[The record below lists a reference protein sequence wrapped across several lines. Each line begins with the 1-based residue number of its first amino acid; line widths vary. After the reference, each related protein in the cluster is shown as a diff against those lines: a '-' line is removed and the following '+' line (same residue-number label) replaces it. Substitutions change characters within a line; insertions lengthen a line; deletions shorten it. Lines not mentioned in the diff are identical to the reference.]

1 MESADDGAVAVVKE
15 LQQECEGGAGRV
27 SYRVAG
33 LSKTCSQKI
42 HNMVEPHRAPTVTLT
57 LTLTLTLTPTL
68 TLTRRTSSS

>member
-42 HNMVEPHRAPTVTLT
+42 HNMVWRPHRAPTVTVT
-57 LTLTLTLTPTL
+57 LTVTLTLTPKP
-68 TLTRRTSSS
+68 

>member
-15 LQQECEGGAGRV
+15 LQQECEGGAARV

-42 HNMVEPHRAPTVTLT
+42 HNMVWRPHRAPTV
-57 LTLTLTLTPTL
+57 P
-68 TLTRRTSSS
+68 